1 MEFAGGGGNGNFYW
15 GTQLP
20 MLYLHHLRC
29 ISQAG
34 RLARSNLQTVTRG
47 GKVELAYL
55 RFESSAS
62 SVTGMMT
69 AAAEAAVAKNHLNP
83 AEMDKLIIVRLG
95 GLDLKF

>member
-1 MEFAGGGGNGNFYW
+1 
-15 GTQLP
+15 

-47 GKVELAYL
+47 GKVKLAYL

-69 AAAEAAVAKNHLNP
+69 AAAAVAKNRLNP

-95 GLDLKF
+95 GLNLKF